1 MFCKKSRYT
10 ASCIILH
17 TANFGGYKLY
27 NMQMKYLFLLVVIVG
42 LISCAENKQPSQSS
56 KIKNID
62 IDNDAKYKAGR
73 GLYIT
78 NCATC
83 HNLRYELAGP
93 ALQHVE
99 ERWKDKALLYE
110 FIRNSQAVIAKD
122 AYAKDLYNRYN
133 KVEMT
138 QFAWLKDEEID
149 QLLHYISMASNKKD

>member
-1 MFCKKSRYT
+1 MIFCKKIRYT
-10 ASCIILH
+10 ASCITEH
-17 TANFGGYKLY
+17 TANFGGYKRY
-27 NMQMKYLFLLVVIVG
+27 NMEMKYLFLLVVIIG
-42 LISCAENKQPSQSS
+42 LISCAESKQPSQPS

-62 IDNDAKYKAGR
+62 NDAKYNAGR

-83 HNLRYELAGP
+83 HNLCYELAGP
-93 ALQHVE
+93 ALQNVE
-99 ERWKDKALLYE
+99 DRWKDKNLLYA

-138 QFAWLKDEEID
+138 QFASLKDEEID
-149 QLLHYISMASNKKD
+149 QLLHYISVASNKKD

>member
-10 ASCIILH
+10 ASCVILH
-17 TANFGGYKLY
+17 TANFGGYKRY
-27 NMQMKYLFLLVVIVG
+27 NMQMKYLFLLVVIIG
-42 LISCAENKQPSQSS
+42 LVSCAENKQPSQSS
-56 KIKNID
+56 KIKNIG
-62 IDNDAKYKAGR
+62 NDAKYKAGR
-73 GLYIT
+73 NLYIT

-110 FIRNSQAVIAKD
+110 FIRNSKVVIAKD

-149 QLLHYISMASNKKD
+149 QLLHYISVASNKKD

>member
-1 MFCKKSRYT
+1 
-10 ASCIILH
+10 
-17 TANFGGYKLY
+17 
-27 NMQMKYLFLLVVIVG
+27 MQMKNLLLLVVLLG

-62 IDNDAKYKAGR
+62 LDNDAKYQAGR
-73 GLYIT
+73 SLYIT

-83 HNLRYELAGP
+83 HNLHYELAGP
-93 ALQHVE
+93 ALQNVE
-99 ERWKDKALLYE
+99 QRWKDKALLYS
-110 FIRNSQAVIAKD
+110 FIKNSQAVIAKD

-149 QLLHYISMASNKKD
+149 QLLHYISVASNKKD

>member
-1 MFCKKSRYT
+1 
-10 ASCIILH
+10 
-17 TANFGGYKLY
+17 
-27 NMQMKYLFLLVVIVG
+27 MQMKNLLLLVVLLG

-62 IDNDAKYKAGR
+62 LDNDAKYQAGR
-73 GLYIT
+73 SLYIT

-93 ALQHVE
+93 ALQNVE
-99 ERWKDKALLYE
+99 QRWKDKALLYS
-110 FIRNSQAVIAKD
+110 FIKNSQAVIAKD

-149 QLLHYISMASNKKD
+149 QLLHYISVASNKKD